1 MSDDKRASTIF
12 DLWKY
17 NKVFIL
23 CLPSSLQLTAKS
35 NFPVYVGVPWLS
47 NL

>member
-1 MSDDKRASTIF
+1 MLDGKGGSTIF

-23 CLPSSLQLTAKS
+23 CLPSSLQLTTKS
-35 NFPVYVGVPWLS
+35 NFPVYVGLPWLS